1 MIRSQVFYLPGI
13 FVDVAA
19 YLPMMQ
25 PAAVSFASGA
35 TARNAFGAR
44 ICYFWF
50 CHSATFVAVRQDKE
64 PSKLDYS
71 CLATYVPKLARGKYE
86 SREKGQDRSLIRWAV
101 SASFRSDTDR
111 GKSVRGI
118 INKKLASSIILLTSL
133 STFRSLYWFM
143 LAVVS
148 SLYETLNH

>member
-1 MIRSQVFYLPGI
+1 MI
-13 FVDVAA
+13 AA

-25 PAAVSFASGA
+25 PAAAFFASGA

-50 CHSATFVAVRQDKE
+50 FGIVQHFS
-64 PSKLDYS
+64 PSYKTKSLLNWTAPVLPRT
-71 CLATYVPKLARGKYE
+71 CQNLQGGKYE

-118 INKKLASSIILLTSL
+118 INKKLASSMTLPTSP
-133 STFRSLYWFM
+133 SIFRSLYWFM

-148 SLYETLNH
+148 SLDETLNH